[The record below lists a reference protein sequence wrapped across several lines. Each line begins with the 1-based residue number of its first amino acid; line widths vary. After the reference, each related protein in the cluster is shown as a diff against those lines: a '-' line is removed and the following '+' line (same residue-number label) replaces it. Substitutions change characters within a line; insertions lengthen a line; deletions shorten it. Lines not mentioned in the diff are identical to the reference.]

1 MSHFENLLHFI
12 SRLQSATGVI
22 IKYDRQFNSYSVIT
36 KRQHFL
42 TKCKNFLLKFS
53 AGIAKRDDYY
63 NVRQNSTEVIRKY
76 NSPLN
81 SRKHKNASQ

>member
-1 MSHFENLLHFI
+1 MRQVL
-12 SRLQSATGVI
+12 LQSATASLI
-22 IKYDRQFNSYSVIT
+22 HILLLESVRI
-36 KRQHFL
+36 FL
-42 TKCKNFLLKFS
+42 QSVKILLKFS

-81 SRKHKNASQ
+81 SRKHKNTSQ